1 MISPL
6 ASSKAPAIRALSSL
20 VAGCLLAISAIAIV
34 VIG

>member
-6 ASSKAPAIRALSSL
+6 AASKAPAIRALSSF
-20 VAGCLLAISAIAIV
+20 VAGCVLAMTAIAIV

>member
-20 VAGCLLAISAIAIV
+20 VAGCVLAMSAIAIV

>member
-6 ASSKAPAIRALSSL
+6 ASSNAPAIRALSSL
-20 VAGCLLAISAIAIV
+20 VAGCMLAMTAIAIV

>member
-20 VAGCLLAISAIAIV
+20 VAGCLLAISAIVIV